1 MFGKVLDSIKDMTY
15 VKVTKANW
23 RKIEDLFARKE
34 QTITEQEKTLKIQK
48 QLIEEQDK
56 KLKELEKYKANDDMV
71 YIYEE
76 ICKKYKKENSE
87 LKEELE
93 KLSKSIIKMDKK
105 VQSVLSLE
113 SAYLQ
118 RIIKAESKAR
128 YNSCPEYQE
137 VGDSIVEFYA

>member
-1 MFGKVLDSIKDMTY
+1 MFGKALDSIKDLNY
-15 VKVTKANW
+15 VKVTKSNW

-34 QTITEQEKTLKIQK
+34 LTITEQEKTLEMQR

-56 KLKELEKYKANDDMV
+56 KLKELEKYKENDDMV
-71 YIYEE
+71 YTYEE
-76 ICKKYKKENSE
+76 MCKKYKKENSE
-87 LKEELE
+87 LKEELV
-93 KLSKSIIKMDKK
+93 KLSNSIDKMDTK

-128 YNSCPEYQE
+128 YNTCPNYQE

>member
-1 MFGKVLDSIKDMTY
+1 MFNNIFNSVKDLNY

-34 QTITEQEKTLKIQK
+34 QTITEQAELIKKQK
-48 QLIEEQDK
+48 E
-56 KLKELEKYKANDDMV
+56 ELETLRKYKANDDMV

-76 ICKKYKKENSE
+76 MCKKYKKENSE
-87 LKEELE
+87 LKEELV
-93 KLSKSIIKMDKK
+93 KLSNSITKMDTK

-137 VGDSIVEFYA
+137 VGDSILEFYA

>member
-1 MFGKVLDSIKDMTY
+1 MFGKTLDSIKDMNY

-34 QTITEQEKTLKIQK
+34 QTITEQEKTLEMQRQTI
-48 QLIEEQDK
+48 IEQNE

-71 YIYEE
+71 YTYEE
-76 ICKKYKKENSE
+76 MCKKYKKENTE
-87 LKEELE
+87 LKKELG
-93 KLSKSIIKMDKK
+93 KLSNSITKMDKK

-128 YNSCPEYQE
+128 YNNCPDYETK
-137 VGDSIVEFYA
+137 GDSLVEFYA